1 MTIARRFARAAM
13 AVAALTGCR
22 AGSSGGKL
30 TLRYRPPT
38 GATYRYALEQQN
50 SVRFLSG
57 AMRASPSQDMKLH
70 LYYTQ
75 AVTGPAAG
83 GIGVTVTYDSTTM
96 EPGVMAPA
104 LDRMRGL
111 TSSVVYDDRMRILSA
126 SFTRLEGQPSP
137 LLEQMG
143 KSLKGISFPL
153 PADPVG
159 VGDSWVSEVEL
170 PLADL
175 LGASAPIM
183 SHTRLTL
190 KEIHVAGGDTS
201 IVLAVATTF
210 PGDPVTI
217 ARGGQT
223 ATLKLS
229 GALSGEQVYSLAKS
243 APVRATMGGTMNID
257 VKGGQTGPDG
267 MAIALEQQTSL
278 QLTGAK

>member
-1 MTIARRFARAAM
+1 MTRAPRLARAAM
-13 AVAALTGCR
+13 AVAVLTGCR
-22 AGSSGGKL
+22 AGSSGAKL
-30 TLRYRPPT
+30 TLRYHPPT
-38 GATYRYALEQQN
+38 GATYRYSLEQQN
-50 SVRFLSG
+50 SVRFVRG
-57 AMRASPSQDMKLH
+57 AMRGVPSQDVKMH

-83 GIGVTVTYDSTTM
+83 GIGVTVTYDSTTI
-96 EPGVMAPA
+96 EPGGLAPA

-111 TSSVVYDDRMRILSA
+111 TSSVVYDDRMQIVSA
-126 SFTRLEGQPSP
+126 RFTGLAGQPSP

-143 KSLKGISFPL
+143 KSFKGVSFPL
-153 PADPVG
+153 PPDPVG
-159 VGDSWVSEVEL
+159 VGDSWVSEIDL
-170 PLADL
+170 PLGEMV
-175 LGASAPIM
+175 GAGAPIKA
-183 SHTRLTL
+183 HTQLTV
-190 KEIHVAGGDTS
+190 KEIRITGPDTS
-201 IVLAVATTF
+201 ILLAVATTF

-217 ARGGQT
+217 ARDGQT